1 LAHADRIVQVPDVR
15 WRSNS
20 DAHAHANTYTNSNSN
35 SDTYAYTDSNSDACT
50 GAERAHE
57 FGCESGLHN
66 AGQLVVDG

>member
-1 LAHADRIVQVPDVR
+1 VR

-20 DAHAHANTYTNSNSN
+20 DAHANTDSNSN